1 MSEILP
7 VFLKVILVWF
17 IAATDPETATLW
29 MTDPFV
35 TACVRSS
42 VFAAGAFARDTK
54 TAPPAITPT
63 RARAK
68 IRPGHVIK
76 IPLNTVI
83 DRSPLVDQHLCRDL
97 RTRRMR
103 QTRRDHSAERVG
115 EGAQHSQST
124 QIWNLPCDIDKG
136 GA

>member
-7 VFLKVILVWF
+7 VLLKVILVWF

-54 TAPPAITPT
+54 TAPPAIIPT
-63 RARAK
+63 RATLRRLAIEPK
-68 IRPGHVIK
+68 KTIQDSAAADAPTPITARPLK
-76 IPLNTVI
+76 
-83 DRSPLVDQHLCRDL
+83 
-97 RTRRMR
+97 RTRSCDR
-103 QTRRDHSAERVG
+103 QPPSDARYVPTTWSRARTSAAEVARSVRR
-115 EGAQHSQST
+115 
-124 QIWNLPCDIDKG
+124 
-136 GA
+136 

>member
-7 VFLKVILVWF
+7 VLLKVILVWF

-42 VFAAGAFARDTK
+42 VFAAGAFARGK
-54 TAPPAITPT
+54 KNAPPPLNPI
-63 RARAK
+63 RATAK
-68 IRPGHVIK
+68 NRPRHGLR

-83 DRSPLVDQHLCRDL
+83 GLFPPPGSRLFVAACQRG
-97 RTRRMR
+97 M
-103 QTRRDHSAERVG
+103 
-115 EGAQHSQST
+115 GAT
-124 QIWNLPCDIDKG
+124 PT
-136 GA
+136 

>member
-7 VFLKVILVWF
+7 VLLKVILVWF

-54 TAPPAITPT
+54 TAPPAIIPT
-63 RARAK
+63 RATAK
-68 IRPGHVIK
+68 IRPGHVIN
-76 IPLNTVI
+76 IPLSTVI
-83 DRSPLVDQHLCRDL
+83 EFPPDG
-97 RTRRMR
+97 
-103 QTRRDHSAERVG
+103 SASYAAVCERVACAKTRGDHRTERIG
-115 EGAQHSQST
+115 EGAQHRQSP
-124 QIWNLPCDIDKG
+124 QIRD
-136 GA
+136 